1 MSSYLK
7 ISIMNEVNLRYF
19 LLQRDACFCGDSYG
33 KYGKASESDCSIPC
47 AANATQICGGEWRNS
62 VYAI

>member
-1 MSSYLK
+1 
-7 ISIMNEVNLRYF
+7 MNEVNLRYF